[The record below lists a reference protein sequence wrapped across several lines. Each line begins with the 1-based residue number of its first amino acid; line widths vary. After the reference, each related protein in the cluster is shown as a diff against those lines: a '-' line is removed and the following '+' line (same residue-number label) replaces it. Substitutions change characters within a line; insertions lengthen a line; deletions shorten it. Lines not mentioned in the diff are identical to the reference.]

1 LYEKSQLLFG
11 LDKARNQIR
20 EHGFLIVVEGYMD
33 VIALHQYGLPLG
45 VATCG
50 TAMTP
55 DHLKLLKRH
64 TEQVVLLFD
73 NDPAGLEATIRA
85 LKVAYQAD
93 TYPRAFALP
102 ADKKDVDERLTEQGS
117 TVTPE
122 EFLARSV
129 DAFQFVMEKLAAQTD
144 LQNPVLRKKFE
155 QQLFGILQSLED
167 YGIMMIY
174 IEQLGAFLHL
184 TAAEMTKEFKSWL
197 QQQKRGINTSSTSSA
212 TKSVHPDPLHLV
224 IALSVDDYRR
234 ELVDHPEIV
243 KLMDAYTQVCTIG
256 K

>member
-1 LYEKSQLLFG
+1 MLADQNPKYLNTTETPLYEKSQLLFG

-73 NDPAGLEATIRA
+73 NDTAGLEATIRA

-102 ADKKDVDERLTEQGS
+102 VDKKDVDEWLTDQ
-117 TVTPE
+117 
-122 EFLARSV
+122 
-129 DAFQFVMEKLAAQTD
+129 
-144 LQNPVLRKKFE
+144 
-155 QQLFGILQSLED
+155 
-167 YGIMMIY
+167 
-174 IEQLGAFLHL
+174 
-184 TAAEMTKEFKSWL
+184 
-197 QQQKRGINTSSTSSA
+197 
-212 TKSVHPDPLHLV
+212 
-224 IALSVDDYRR
+224 
-234 ELVDHPEIV
+234 
-243 KLMDAYTQVCTIG
+243 
-256 K
+256 